1 MALLK
6 KICIAVFVYSLVA
19 CSDSDPSGTD
29 TAVQDHQETVQQE
42 KETST
47 GRASPHTIQGMKKVM
62 DDARGVEDLLQKR
75 HEEQRK
81 EIDNL

>member
-1 MALLK
+1 MDLLK
-6 KICIAVFVYSLVA
+6 NIYVVVFVYLLVA

-29 TAVQDHQETVQQE
+29 TAAQEHQKAVQQE

-62 DDARGVEDLLQKR
+62 DDARGVEELLQKR